1 MRARDAE
8 SRRFPPLLLSVLLG
22 FLPALRGS
30 VRVRMQGASPRRFAR
45 NSGGFTLLELA
56 VVMMIMGL
64 VIMLAIPYLGGLGN
78 AQLKSEAR
86 RLASRANYLYQEAAA
101 QKVMLR
107 LVFDLDGNGY
117 FVMRLDPLATK
128 PAVVRESGP
137 AGVRALMPPGVRIRD
152 VWVEGNGAL
161 RKGSISCQFYPTGYV
176 DATVVHMTDAR
187 GVVYTLSIS
196 PTSGQVAIT
205 NKDLD
210 PPTALAMNR

>member
-1 MRARDAE
+1 
-8 SRRFPPLLLSVLLG
+8 
-22 FLPALRGS
+22 
-30 VRVRMQGASPRRFAR
+30 MQGAPAR
-45 NSGGFTLLELA
+45 PLARSAAGFTLLELA
-56 VVMMIMGL
+56 VVMLIMGL
-64 VIMLAIPYLGGLGN
+64 VITLAIPYLGGLGN

-86 RLASRANYLYQEAAA
+86 RLASRENYLYQEAAE

-107 LVFDLDGNGY
+107 LVFDLDSNGY
-117 FVMRLDPLATK
+117 FVMRFDPFAAK

-137 AGVRALMPPGVRIRD
+137 AGVRAMMPPGVRIRD
-152 VWVEGNGAL
+152 VWVEGVGTL

-205 NKDLD
+205 DKDLD
-210 PPTALAMNR
+210 PPTALAMNQ

>member
-1 MRARDAE
+1 MRIQSA
-8 SRRFPPLLLSVLLG
+8 S
-22 FLPALRGS
+22 LRGL
-30 VRVRMQGASPRRFAR
+30 AR
-45 NSGGFTLLELA
+45 NAVGFTLLELA

-86 RLASRANYLYQEAAA
+86 RLASRANYLYEEAAA

-107 LVFDLDGNGY
+107 LVFDLDSNGY
-117 FVMRLDPLATK
+117 FVMRLDPFAAR
-128 PAVVRESGP
+128 PAVVREGGP
-137 AGVRALMPPGVRIRD
+137 AGVRAIMPRGVRIRD
-152 VWVEGNGAL
+152 VWVEGAGTQI
-161 RKGSISCQFYPTGYV
+161 RGTISCQFYPTGYV

-187 GVVYTLSIS
+187 GVVYTLTIS

-210 PPTALAMNR
+210 PPAALAMNR

>member
-22 FLPALRGS
+22 FLPALRG
-30 VRVRMQGASPRRFAR
+30 GARREC
-45 NSGGFTLLELA
+45 GF
-56 VVMMIMGL
+56 
-64 VIMLAIPYLGGLGN
+64 
-78 AQLKSEAR
+78 KAR

-107 LVFDLDGNGY
+107 LVFDLDGDGY
-117 FVMRLDPLATK
+117 FVMRFDPFAAN
-128 PAVVRESGP
+128 PAVVREGGP
-137 AGVRALMPPGVRIRD
+137 AGVRAMMPPGVRIRD
-152 VWVEGNGAL
+152 VWVEGVGTL
-161 RKGSISCQFYPTGYV
+161 RRGTISCQFYPTGYV

-210 PPTALAMNR
+210 PPTAPAAHLRCSR

>member
-1 MRARDAE
+1 
-8 SRRFPPLLLSVLLG
+8 
-22 FLPALRGS
+22 
-30 VRVRMQGASPRRFAR
+30 MQGASPRWLAR
-45 NSGGFTLLELA
+45 NAAGFTLLELA

-78 AQLKSEAR
+78 AQLKSETR
-86 RLASRANYLYQEAAA
+86 RVASRANYLYEEAAA

-107 LVFDLDGNGY
+107 LVFDLDHNGY
-117 FVMRLDPLATK
+117 FVMRFDPFAVK
-128 PAVVRESGP
+128 PTIVREIGP
-137 AGVRALMPPGVRIRD
+137 AGVRAMMPSGVRIRD
-152 VWVEGNGAL
+152 VWVEGVGTI

-187 GVVYTLSIS
+187 SVVYTLSIS

-210 PPTALAMNR
+210 PPAALAMNQ

>member
-8 SRRFPPLLLSVLLG
+8 SRRFPPLLPSVMLG

-45 NSGGFTLLELA
+45 NAGGFTLLELV
-56 VVMMIMGL
+56 VVMMIMGM
-64 VIMLAIPYLGGLGN
+64 VILLAIPYLGGLGN

-117 FVMRLDPLATK
+117 FVMRLDPFAAK
-128 PAVVRESGP
+128 PAVVREGGP
-137 AGVRALMPPGVRIRD
+137 AGVRAMMPRGVRIRD
-152 VWVEGNGAL
+152 VWVEGTGTL
-161 RKGSISCQFYPTGYV
+161 RRGTISCQFYPTGYV

-205 NKDLD
+205 NKDL
-210 PPTALAMNR
+210 